1 LHLPDGPRRAST
13 PFTRK
18 VTMSYNT
25 LIAEIDAEDGFAVIQ
40 MNRPDSLNA
49 LNEEMMTELTAALDR
64 FEADERVQC
73 IILTGSKKAFSG
85 GADVRELQAKTFPQA
100 YYEDFITRNWERA
113 ARTRKPLI
121 AAVSG
126 YAIGGGC
133 ELAMMCDIILAG
145 DNARFGQPEIR
156 LGVMPG
162 AGGTQ
167 RLARAMG
174 KSKAME
180 LCLTG
185 RMMEAAEAERCGLV
199 SRIVPADDLM
209 DAARDLARTIS
220 GMPRVAAMM
229 TKEAI
234 NAAFETPLAQGI
246 QFERRL
252 FHSLFAT
259 DDQKEGMKA
268 YLDKRTAHFKDR

>member
-1 LHLPDGPRRAST
+1 MAY
-13 PFTRK
+13 K
-18 VTMSYNT
+18 T
-25 LIAEIDAEDGFAVIQ
+25 LITEVNAEEGYAVIQ
-40 MNRPDSLNA
+40 MNRPESLNA
-49 LNEEMMTELTAALDR
+49 LCEEMMSELTQALDR
-64 FEADERVQC
+64 FEADDAILCV
-73 IILTGSKKAFSG
+73 ILTGSKRAFSG
-85 GADVRELQAKTFPQA
+85 GADVKEIQAKTFPQS

-113 ARTRKPLI
+113 ARARKPII
-121 AAVSG
+121 AAVGG

-133 ELAMMCDIILAG
+133 ELAMMCDIILAA

-162 AGGTQ
+162 AGATQ
-167 RLARAMG
+167 RLTRAIG

-185 RMMEAAEAERCGLV
+185 RMMEADEAERCGLV
-199 SRIVPADDLM
+199 ARIVPADELM
-209 DAARDLARTIS
+209 EEARSLASTIAA
-220 GMPRVAAMM
+220 MPRAAAMM

-234 NAAFETPLAQGI
+234 NAAFETPLSQGI

-252 FHSLFAT
+252 FQSLFAT

-268 YLDKRTAHFKDR
+268 YVEKRSAHFRDR

>member
-1 LHLPDGPRRAST
+1 
-13 PFTRK
+13 
-18 VTMSYNT
+18 MSYKT
-25 LIAEIDAEDGFAVIQ
+25 LITEAVAEDGYAVIQ
-40 MNRPDSLNA
+40 MNRPESLNA
-49 LNEEMMTELTAALDR
+49 LSEEMMTELSAALDR
-64 FEADERVQC
+64 FEADDDILC
-73 IILTGSKKAFSG
+73 IILTGSKRAFSG
-85 GADVRELQAKTFPQA
+85 GADVKEIQNKTFPQS
-100 YYEDFITRNWERA
+100 YYEDFITRNWERT
-113 ARTRKPLI
+113 ARARKPVI
-121 AAVSG
+121 AAVGG

-133 ELAMMCDIILAG
+133 ELAMMCDIILAA

-156 LGVMPG
+156 LGIMPG
-162 AGGTQ
+162 AGATQ
-167 RLARAMG
+167 RLTRVIG

-185 RMMEAAEAERCGLV
+185 RMMEVQEAERCGLI

-209 DAARDLARTIS
+209 EEARELAKTIAQ
-220 GMPRVAAMM
+220 MPRAAAMM

-234 NAAFETPLAQGI
+234 NAAYETPMSQGI

-268 YLDKRTAHFKDR
+268 YLEKRTAHFRDR

>member
-1 LHLPDGPRRAST
+1 MA
-13 PFTRK
+13 
-18 VTMSYNT
+18 YQT
-25 LIAEIDAEDGFAVIQ
+25 LITEVNAEDGYAVIQ
-40 MNRPDSLNA
+40 MNRPDTLNA
-49 LNEEMMTELTAALDR
+49 LSEEMMGELTQAFDR
-64 FEADERVQC
+64 FEADDQILCV
-73 IILTGSKKAFSG
+73 ILTGSKRAFSG
-85 GADVRELQAKTFPQA
+85 GADVKEIAAKTFPQS

-113 ARTRKPLI
+113 ARARKPVI
-121 AAVSG
+121 AAVGG

-133 ELAMMCDIILAG
+133 ELAMMCDIILAA

-162 AGGTQ
+162 AGATQ
-167 RLARAMG
+167 RLTRAIG

-185 RMMEAAEAERCGLV
+185 RMMEAEEAERCGLV
-199 SRIVPADDLM
+199 SRIVPADELLAEAKTL
-209 DAARDLARTIS
+209 AATVAA
-220 GMPRVAAMM
+220 MPRAAAMM

-234 NAAFETPLAQGI
+234 NAAFETPLSQGI

-268 YLDKRTAHFKDR
+268 YLEKRSAHFRDR

>member
-1 LHLPDGPRRAST
+1 MA
-13 PFTRK
+13 
-18 VTMSYNT
+18 YNT
-25 LIAEIDAEDGFAVIQ
+25 LLTEVNAEDGYAVIQ

-49 LNEEMMTELTAALDR
+49 LSDEMMGELTAAFDR
-64 FEADERVQC
+64 FEADDAILC
-73 IILTGSKKAFSG
+73 IILTGSKRAFSG
-85 GADVRELQAKTFPQA
+85 GADVREIHAKTFPQS
-100 YYEDFITRNWERA
+100 YYEDFITKNWERA
-113 ARTRKPLI
+113 ARARKPVI
-121 AAVSG
+121 AAVAG

-133 ELAMMCDIILAG
+133 ELAMMCDIILAA

-162 AGGTQ
+162 AGATQ
-167 RLARAMG
+167 RLTRAIG

-199 SRIVPADDLM
+199 ARIVPADDLLSEAKAL
-209 DAARDLARTIS
+209 AATIAA
-220 GMPRVAAMM
+220 MPRAAAMM
-229 TKEAI
+229 TKEAV
-234 NAAFETPLAQGI
+234 NAAFETPLSQGI

-252 FHSLFAT
+252 FQSLFAT

-268 YLDKRTAHFKDR
+268 YLEKRSAHFRDR

>member
-1 LHLPDGPRRAST
+1 MAY
-13 PFTRK
+13 K
-18 VTMSYNT
+18 T
-25 LIAEIDAEDGFAVIQ
+25 LITEVNAEDGYAVIQ
-40 MNRPDSLNA
+40 MNRAESLNA
-49 LNEEMMTELTAALDR
+49 LSEEMMTELTQALDR
-64 FEADERVQC
+64 FEADDAILC
-73 IILTGSKKAFSG
+73 IILTGSKRAFSG
-85 GADVRELQAKTFPQA
+85 GADVREIQSKTFPQS

-113 ARTRKPLI
+113 ARARKPII
-121 AAVSG
+121 AAVGG

-133 ELAMMCDIILAG
+133 ELAMMCDIILAA

-162 AGGTQ
+162 AGATQ
-167 RLARAMG
+167 RLTRAIG

-185 RMMEAAEAERCGLV
+185 RMMEADEAERCGLV
-199 SRIVPADDLM
+199 ARIVPADDLM
-209 DAARDLARTIS
+209 EEARSLAATIAA
-220 GMPRVAAMM
+220 MPRAAAMM

-234 NAAFETPLAQGI
+234 NAAFETPLSQGI

-252 FHSLFAT
+252 FQSLFAT

-268 YLDKRTAHFKDR
+268 YVEKRSAHFRDR

>member
-1 LHLPDGPRRAST
+1 MA
-13 PFTRK
+13 
-18 VTMSYNT
+18 YNT
-25 LIAEIDAEDGFAVIQ
+25 LITEVNAEEGYALIQ
-40 MNRPDSLNA
+40 MNRAESLNA
-49 LNEEMMTELTAALDR
+49 LCEEMMTELTQALDR
-64 FEADERVQC
+64 FEADDAILC
-73 IILTGSKKAFSG
+73 IILTGTKRAFSG
-85 GADVRELQAKTFPQA
+85 GADVREIQSKTFPQS

-113 ARTRKPLI
+113 ARARKPII
-121 AAVSG
+121 AAVGG

-133 ELAMMCDIILAG
+133 ELAMMCDIILAA

-162 AGGTQ
+162 AGATQ
-167 RLARAMG
+167 RLTRAVG

-185 RMMEAAEAERCGLV
+185 RMMEAEEAERCGLV
-199 SRIVPADDLM
+199 ARIVPADDLLTEAKSL
-209 DAARDLARTIS
+209 AATIAA
-220 GMPRVAAMM
+220 MPRAAAMM

-234 NAAFETPLAQGI
+234 NAAFETPLSQGI

-252 FHSLFAT
+252 FQSLFAT

-268 YLDKRTAHFKDR
+268 YVEKRSAHFRDR

>member
-1 LHLPDGPRRAST
+1 MAY
-13 PFTRK
+13 K
-18 VTMSYNT
+18 T
-25 LIAEIDAEDGFAVIQ
+25 LITEVNTEDGYAVIQ
-40 MNRPDSLNA
+40 MNRAESLNA
-49 LNEEMMTELTAALDR
+49 LSEEMMSELTQALDR
-64 FEADERVQC
+64 FESDDTILC
-73 IILTGSKKAFSG
+73 LILTGSKRAFSG
-85 GADVRELQAKTFPQA
+85 GADVKEIQNKTFPQS

-113 ARTRKPLI
+113 ARARKPII
-121 AAVSG
+121 AAVGG

-133 ELAMMCDIILAG
+133 ELAMMCDIILAA

-162 AGGTQ
+162 AGATQ
-167 RLARAMG
+167 RLTRAIG

-185 RMMEAAEAERCGLV
+185 RMMEADEAERCGLV
-199 SRIVPADDLM
+199 ARIVPADELM
-209 DAARDLARTIS
+209 EEARTLATTIAA
-220 GMPRVAAMM
+220 MPRAAAMM

-234 NAAFETPLAQGI
+234 NAAFETPLSQGI

-252 FHSLFAT
+252 FQSLFAT

-268 YLDKRTAHFKDR
+268 YVEKRSAHFRDR

>member
-1 LHLPDGPRRAST
+1 MAY
-13 PFTRK
+13 K
-18 VTMSYNT
+18 T
-25 LIAEIDAEDGFAVIQ
+25 LITEVNAEDGYAVIQ
-40 MNRPDSLNA
+40 MNRAESLNA
-49 LNEEMMTELTAALDR
+49 LSEEMMTELTQALDR
-64 FEADERVQC
+64 FEADDAILC
-73 IILTGSKKAFSG
+73 IILTGSKRAFSG
-85 GADVRELQAKTFPQA
+85 GADVREIQAKTFPQS

-113 ARTRKPLI
+113 ARARKPVI
-121 AAVSG
+121 AAVGG

-133 ELAMMCDIILAG
+133 ELAMMCDIILAA

-162 AGGTQ
+162 AGATQ
-167 RLARAMG
+167 RLTRAIG

-185 RMMEAAEAERCGLV
+185 RMMEADEAERCGLV
-199 SRIVPADDLM
+199 ARIVPADDLM
-209 DAARDLARTIS
+209 EEARSLAATIAA
-220 GMPRVAAMM
+220 MPRAAAMM

-234 NAAFETPLAQGI
+234 NAAFETPLSQGI

-252 FHSLFAT
+252 FQSLFAT

-268 YLDKRTAHFKDR
+268 YVEKRSAHFRDR

>member
-1 LHLPDGPRRAST
+1 
-13 PFTRK
+13 
-18 VTMSYNT
+18 MSYKT
-25 LIAEIDAEDGFAVIQ
+25 LITEIDADDGFAVIQ
-40 MNRPDSLNA
+40 MNRPESLNA
-49 LNEEMMTELTAALDR
+49 LSEEMMTELSAAFDR
-64 FEADERVQC
+64 FEADTAVQC
-73 IILTGSKKAFSG
+73 MILTGSKRAFSG
-85 GADVRELQAKTFPQA
+85 GADVKEIQGKTFPQA

-121 AAVSG
+121 AAVGG

-133 ELAMMCDIILAG
+133 ELAMMCDIILAA

-167 RLARAMG
+167 RLARFIG
-174 KSKAME
+174 KAKAME

-185 RMMEAAEAERCGLV
+185 RMMEAAEAERCGLI

-209 DAARDLARTIS
+209 DEARALARTIAL
-220 GMPRVAAMM
+220 MPRAATMM
-229 TKEAI
+229 TKESI
-234 NAAFETPLAQGI
+234 NAAFETPLSQGI
-246 QFERRL
+246 QLERRL
-252 FHSLFAT
+252 FQSLFAT

-268 YLDKRTAHFKDR
+268 YLEKRTAHFKDR

>member
-1 LHLPDGPRRAST
+1 MAY
-13 PFTRK
+13 K
-18 VTMSYNT
+18 T
-25 LIAEIDAEDGFAVIQ
+25 LITEVNAEDGYAVIQ
-40 MNRPDSLNA
+40 MNRAESLNA
-49 LNEEMMTELTAALDR
+49 LSEEMMSELTQALDR
-64 FEADERVQC
+64 FESDDTILC
-73 IILTGSKKAFSG
+73 LILTGSKRAFSG
-85 GADVRELQAKTFPQA
+85 GADVKEIQGKTFPQS

-113 ARTRKPLI
+113 ARARKPII
-121 AAVSG
+121 AAVGG

-133 ELAMMCDIILAG
+133 ELAMMCDIILAA

-162 AGGTQ
+162 AGATQ
-167 RLARAMG
+167 RLTRAIG

-185 RMMEAAEAERCGLV
+185 RMMEADEAERCGLV
-199 SRIVPADDLM
+199 ARIVPADELM
-209 DAARDLARTIS
+209 EEARTLAATIAA
-220 GMPRVAAMM
+220 MPRAAAMM

-234 NAAFETPLAQGI
+234 NAAFETPLSQGI

-252 FHSLFAT
+252 FQSLFAT

-268 YLDKRTAHFKDR
+268 YVEKRSAHFRDR

>member
-1 LHLPDGPRRAST
+1 
-13 PFTRK
+13 
-18 VTMSYNT
+18 MSYKT
-25 LIAEIDAEDGFAVIQ
+25 LITEIDAEDGYAVIQ
-40 MNRPDSLNA
+40 MNRPESLNA
-49 LNEEMMTELTAALDR
+49 LSEEMMTELTAALDR
-64 FEADERVQC
+64 FEVDDKVNC
-73 IILTGSKKAFSG
+73 MILTGSKKAFSG
-85 GADVRELQAKTFPQA
+85 GADVKEIQAKTFPQS

-121 AAVSG
+121 AAVAG

-185 RMMEAAEAERCGLV
+185 RMMEAVEAERCGLV

-209 DAARDLARTIS
+209 DEARELARTIAL
-220 GMPRVAAMM
+220 MPRAAAMM

-234 NAAFETPLAQGI
+234 NAAYETPLAQGI

-268 YLDKRTAHFKDR
+268 YLEKRTAHFKDR